1 MHSPEAVYD
10 LNIQFLKIRQ
20 LYFYVNSKIGKEKID
35 FMKDPLE
42 LKPKIVAGNIRKIRE
57 YRNYTQDYLA
67 AKLAI
72 SQNAY
77 SKIELGYSKLTLDR
91 LFQIAIILDIK
102 VMDLINIDHRS
113 VIKLELPPAASE
125 ISTN

>member
-1 MHSPEAVYD
+1 M
-10 LNIQFLKIRQ
+10 R
-20 LYFYVNSKIGKEKID
+20 
-35 FMKDPLE
+35 DPLD

-57 YRNYTQDYLA
+57 HRNYTQDYLA

-91 LFQIAIILDIK
+91 LFQIAIILDVK
-102 VMDLINIDHRS
+102 VMDLISTDHRNT
-113 VIKLELPPAASE
+113 IKIDLSSGDFPL
-125 ISTN
+125 N